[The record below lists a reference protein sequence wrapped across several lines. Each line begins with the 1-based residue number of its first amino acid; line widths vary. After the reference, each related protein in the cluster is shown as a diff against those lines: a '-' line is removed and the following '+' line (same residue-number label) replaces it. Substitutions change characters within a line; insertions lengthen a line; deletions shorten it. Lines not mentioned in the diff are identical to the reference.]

1 MTLHLH
7 DTAAR
12 AVREFT
18 PITPGQA
25 SVYLCGATVQA
36 PPHIGHLRSA
46 VCFDVL
52 IRWLEASGYRVTF
65 CRNVTDIE
73 DKILRT
79 ARQEGVPPWI
89 VAERNQRAFSW
100 AYDALGC
107 RPPDVEPRATGHIPE
122 MIVLI
127 RRLIEGGHAYPAGR
141 DVYFDVRSYDGYG
154 ALSGQ
159 RLDQMRPAEDA
170 EDAGAKRDPRDFT
183 LWKGAKPGEP
193 YWETPWGP
201 GRPGWHLECS
211 AMATKYLGP
220 DFDIHGGGMDLIFPH
235 HENEIAQSRAA
246 GDGFAR
252 YWLHNG
258 LLGLAGE
265 KMSKSVGN
273 SLLVTDVLTRV
284 RPPELRYY
292 LVQAHYRSLLEY
304 SEDAL
309 EEAAAAYQ
317 RIERFVVRASEV
329 LSRLGMGRLGL
340 DGGAGPGDSEAPG
353 LPVSFRSAMDEDL
366 GVPAALAAV
375 HACVRDGNQ
384 ALAASDK
391 AGAGASLVRL
401 RAMLDV
407 LGLDPLA
414 PHWATGRV
422 RAAWRR
428 RPAAGRARIAG
439 EADPAAAGRGPG
451 APGLRHR
458 GRDQGRPGG
467 DRRPRRGHSRRPAM
481 GAEALS
487 GTPDSRIWPFRD
499 RPSRVRPER
508 SRASRGRAPAAR
520 DGASSRARDR
530 PRPRPCGRATR
541 RSGAPRPPV
550 RRPRAR
556 GPRRPGAGPEAGAG
570 TTAVPRP
577 AVAGPAARPP
587 LRGIHVAPPRGR
599 RPAPPRG
606 RRGEPGTRPSS
617 SPGATRWSS
626 RCGPACPRRSCTSV
640 PGSSTTSGSARP
652 SSSPRTAAWPS
663 SRPAPP
669 NSTGS
674 PAARCTRGWPCGC
687 APTTTRIPTTCS
699 PGPPTSASCR

>member
-1 MTLHLH
+1 VTLHLH

-18 PITPGQA
+18 PITPGEA

-46 VCFDVL
+46 VVFDVL

-65 CRNVTDIE
+65 VRNVTDVE

-79 ARQEGVPPWI
+79 AQAEGVPPWI
-89 VAERNQRAFSW
+89 VAERNQRAFTW

-127 RRLIEGGHAYPAGR
+127 RRLIEGRHAYPGGG
-141 DVYFDVRSYDGYG
+141 DVYFDVRSYPEYG

-159 RLDQMRPAEDA
+159 RLEAMRPAEDA
-170 EDAGAKRDPRDFT
+170 DDVAAKHDPRDFT

-193 YWETPWGP
+193 FWETPWGP

-220 DFDIHGGGMDLIFPH
+220 TFDIHGGGMDLIFPH

-265 KMSKSVGN
+265 KMSKSLGN
-273 SLLVTDVLTRV
+273 SLLVTDVLRRV

-329 LSRLGMGRLGL
+329 LMGAAAD
-340 DGGAGPGDSEAPG
+340 DGAPG

-375 HACVRDGNQ
+375 HATVRDGNQ

-391 AGAGASLVRL
+391 AGVRASLIQA

-414 PHWATGRV
+414 PQWAGSAGGPGSGDRLRDAVGSLVKLALRQRDAARV
-422 RAAWRR
+422 RRDYAT
-428 RPAAGRARIAG
+428 
-439 EADPAAAGRGPG
+439 ADA
-451 APGLRHR
+451 
-458 GRDQGRPGG
+458 
-467 DRRPRRGHSRRPAM
+467 
-481 GAEALS
+481 
-487 GTPDSRIWPFRD
+487 I
-499 RPSRVRPER
+499 
-508 SRASRGRAPAAR
+508 R
-520 DGASSRARDR
+520 DGLDEIGIQVEDT
-530 PRPRPCGRATR
+530 PE
-541 RSGAPRPPV
+541 
-550 RRPRAR
+550 
-556 GPRRPGAGPEAGAG
+556 GPRWELKR
-570 TTAVPRP
+570 
-577 AVAGPAARPP
+577 
-587 LRGIHVAPPRGR
+587 
-599 RPAPPRG
+599 
-606 RRGEPGTRPSS
+606 
-617 SPGATRWSS
+617 
-626 RCGPACPRRSCTSV
+626 
-640 PGSSTTSGSARP
+640 
-652 SSSPRTAAWPS
+652 
-663 SRPAPP
+663 
-669 NSTGS
+669 
-674 PAARCTRGWPCGC
+674 
-687 APTTTRIPTTCS
+687 
-699 PGPPTSASCR
+699 

>member
-46 VCFDVL
+46 VAFDVL

-79 ARQEGVPPWI
+79 AQAEGVPSWI
-89 VAERNQRAFSW
+89 VAERNQRAFTQ

-107 RPPDVEPRATGHIPE
+107 RPPDIEPRATGHIPE

-127 RRLIEGGHAYPAGR
+127 RRLIEGRHAYPAGG
-141 DVYFDVRSYDGYG
+141 DVYFDVHSYPGYG

-170 EDAGAKRDPRDFT
+170 GETPGMDSAKRDPRDFT

-193 YWETPWGP
+193 FWETPWGR

-211 AMATKYLGP
+211 AMSTKYLGP
-220 DFDIHGGGMDLIFPH
+220 PFDIHGGGMDLIFPH

-265 KMSKSVGN
+265 KMSKSLGN
-273 SLLVTDVLTRV
+273 SLLVTDVLRRV

-329 LSRLGMGRLGL
+329 LMGAAAD
-340 DGGAGPGDSEAPG
+340 DGAPG

-375 HACVRDGNQ
+375 HATVRDGNQ

-391 AGAGASLVRL
+391 AGVRASLIQA

-414 PHWATGRV
+414 PQWAGSAGGPGSGDRLRDAVGSLVKLALRQRDAARV
-422 RAAWRR
+422 RRDYAT
-428 RPAAGRARIAG
+428 
-439 EADPAAAGRGPG
+439 ADA
-451 APGLRHR
+451 
-458 GRDQGRPGG
+458 
-467 DRRPRRGHSRRPAM
+467 
-481 GAEALS
+481 
-487 GTPDSRIWPFRD
+487 I
-499 RPSRVRPER
+499 
-508 SRASRGRAPAAR
+508 R
-520 DGASSRARDR
+520 DGLDEIGIQVEDT
-530 PRPRPCGRATR
+530 PE
-541 RSGAPRPPV
+541 
-550 RRPRAR
+550 
-556 GPRRPGAGPEAGAG
+556 GPRWELKR
-570 TTAVPRP
+570 
-577 AVAGPAARPP
+577 
-587 LRGIHVAPPRGR
+587 
-599 RPAPPRG
+599 
-606 RRGEPGTRPSS
+606 
-617 SPGATRWSS
+617 
-626 RCGPACPRRSCTSV
+626 
-640 PGSSTTSGSARP
+640 
-652 SSSPRTAAWPS
+652 
-663 SRPAPP
+663 
-669 NSTGS
+669 
-674 PAARCTRGWPCGC
+674 
-687 APTTTRIPTTCS
+687 
-699 PGPPTSASCR
+699 